1 MVIFMEFMKTMHN
14 KMMSMKMSKGG
25 KMMKLGPNRKKMMK
39 EVRRRKGGKGESGEG
54 E

>member
-1 MVIFMEFMKTMHN
+1 MFTKVMHN
-14 KMMSMKMSKGG
+14 KMMKMMMPKMG
-25 KMMKLGPNRKKMMK
+25 KIMKLGPNRKKMMK